1 MKKTAII
8 IVFLTVVIFVLGA
21 LSSCS
26 QHTHSFSEWRV
37 LEEAN
42 CTTVGKRVREC
53 SCGEI
58 QEETIPKNNSHDY
71 EETITIP
78 ASASSPGTKTLTCK
92 RCGSTTNVSYTV
104 SKLSSEQIYAIAE
117 KTVVEIVTYDKN
129 GKGLSLGS
137 GFVLEKEGAI
147 VTNFHVI
154 DNAYSIKVTLGK
166 KTYNVTHI
174 ISYSKNLD
182 LAILK
187 TDGTFSDCVTL
198 NKNQQPGGAPA
209 YAVGSSEGYTLSFSS
224 GTVASPDRV
233 FSGVHYIQ
241 HSSPISHGNS
251 GGPLFN
257 AYGEVVG
264 INTSYDVDG
273 QNLNFAIQVSE
284 LDNLP
289 KNSSLTINAFYNKE
303 GPFFETT
310 IGEYNVQETESNN
323 SYATAQRITVN
334 GTTIIGSINGAND
347 IDVYK
352 VVLSPGYSL
361 IIVMVPSYKNDNEG
375 ILCGISDENYNTLEV
390 AMPDEYNGT
399 EMQYLT
405 YTNASSSSKT
415 VYCAVSFMKD
425 YIYRNAV
432 GNYRLFFYAKNQSN

>member
-1 MKKTAII
+1 MKKTAFF
-8 IVFLTVVIFVLGA
+8 IVFLAVVLFSLGI

-26 QHTHSFSEWRV
+26 QPHTHSFSEWRV
-37 LEEAN
+37 VEEAN
-42 CTTVGKRVREC
+42 CSNTGKRVRDC

-58 QEETIPKNNSHDY
+58 QEEIVPKNDVHDY
-71 EETITIP
+71 EETIKSP
-78 ASASSPGTKTLTCK
+78 ATASSSGTKKLTCK
-92 RCGSTTNVSYTV
+92 RCGYTTTVSYDA

-117 KTVVEIVTYDKN
+117 KTVVEIVTYDKS

-137 GFVLEKEGAI
+137 GFVIEKDGQI

-166 KTYNVTHI
+166 KTYNVTNVI
-174 ISYSKNLD
+174 AYNKNLD
-182 LAILK
+182 LAIIK
-187 TDGTFSDCVTL
+187 TDGSFVDSVTL
-198 NKNQQPGGAPA
+198 NTNLQPGGSPA

-233 FSGVHYIQ
+233 FSDVHYIQ

-257 AYGEVVG
+257 AFGEVVG

-284 LDNLP
+284 LDKLS
-289 KNSSLTINAFYNKE
+289 KTTSMTMKQFYEKE
-303 GPFFETT
+303 GPYFEIT

-323 SYATAQRITVN
+323 TYASSQKITTN
-334 GTTIIGSINGAND
+334 GTTINGSINGSTD
-347 IDVYK
+347 FDVYRI
-352 VVLSPGYSL
+352 VLSPGYTL
-361 IIVMVPSYKNDNEG
+361 YIVMVPSYKDDNEG
-375 ILCGISDENYNTLEV
+375 ILLGLSDVNYETIDV

-399 EMQYLT
+399 AMQSLT
-405 YTNASSSSKT
+405 YTNNSSSSQT
-415 VYCAVSFMKD
+415 LYCVMSYMKD

-432 GNYRLFFYAKNQSN
+432 GNYKLFFYAKK